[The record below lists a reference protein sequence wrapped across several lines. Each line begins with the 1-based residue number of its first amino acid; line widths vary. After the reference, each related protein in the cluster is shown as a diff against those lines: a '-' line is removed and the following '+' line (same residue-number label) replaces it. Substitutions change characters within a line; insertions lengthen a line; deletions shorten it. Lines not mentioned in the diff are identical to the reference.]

1 MFGWAGALLF
11 IIAYLFLL
19 LEIFSAENKMY
30 HIFNALGA
38 ICLLVNALYIG
49 DTPNLVVNFVWLVIA
64 IISIF
69 KIILKKNK
77 NSKVS

>member
-19 LEIFSAENKMY
+19 LEIFTTEKKMY

-38 ICLLVNALYIG
+38 ICLLVNALCLD
-49 DTPNLVVNFVWLVIA
+49 DTPNLVVNFVWLIIA
-64 IISIF
+64 IVSIF
-69 KIILKKNK
+69 KIILKNRKA
-77 NSKVS
+77 